1 MVTDFYEI
9 KTAATTQPVT
19 LVEAKAWCKITNATE
34 DALITA
40 LIVAATEKAEK
51 FTNRVFVTRTITGY
65 LSGLDRS
72 QYEVGYYLEL
82 RRAPLGSVTTVKVTE
97 DESLETVSSDD
108 YNVKETG
115 GFPRIVF
122 EEVNESPDRVP
133 YPYQV
138 EFVAGYGA
146 AAAVPE
152 AIKAA
157 IMEAVCYWHSNRGD
171 CGCGEELPGIAKG
184 ILREYKIINTFA

>member
-1 MVTDFYEI
+1 MVTDFYAI
-9 KTAATTQPVT
+9 KTAATEQPVT
-19 LVEAKAWCKITNATE
+19 LIEAKAWCKITNATE
-34 DALITA
+34 DTLITA

-51 FTNRVFVTRTITGY
+51 FTNRVFITRTFTGHI
-65 LSGLDRS
+65 SGLDCS
-72 QYEVGYYLEL
+72 AYERGLFIAL
-82 RRAPLGSVTTVKVTE
+82 RRAPLGSVTTVKVLVDDT
-97 DESLETVSSDD
+97 LETVSSDD

-115 GFPRIVF
+115 GFPRIIF
-122 EEVNESPDRVP
+122 EEVNESPDLIP

-152 AIKAA
+152 AIKTA

-171 CGCGEELPGIAKG
+171 CGGGEELPGIAKG